1 MFNKICRVKS
11 NYFTKI
17 FIGDTLTKPF
27 RVKDVVHA
35 GKLEDNDI
43 TVDCGKWYNLK
54 VADNTISDQAPIL
67 GWNPFPSRPVPSNLN
82 YGHVYHYLLESVV
95 LIGEKGKVEDTS
107 LAHMTSKPLNKG
119 EQYVKSGAVT
129 SIMDATQ
136 GEYYYIKAMVDASMR
151 NKQRTVTVTLSSIS
165 VPVRGIG
172 KKKTTTQED
181 EDERNHENS
190 C

>member
-1 MFNKICRVKS
+1 MGGGASLSFIYKCVIKICRVKS

-17 FIGDTLTKPF
+17 LIGDTLTKKPF

-95 LIGEKGKVEDTS
+95 LIGEERKVEDTA
-107 LAHMTSKPLNKG
+107 LAHMTSKPLK
-119 EQYVKSGAVT
+119 
-129 SIMDATQ
+129 
-136 GEYYYIKAMVDASMR
+136 GEYYYIKAKVCF
-151 NKQRTVTVTLSSIS
+151 NEK
-165 VPVRGIG
+165 
-172 KKKTTTQED
+172 
-181 EDERNHENS
+181 
-190 C
+190 